1 MSPKG
6 RPTDNKKGK
15 PIHVRLD
22 EKSEKILERYTEQE
36 KVSRAEAIRRGI
48 SKLEKETKGG
58 RTMIVTDTE
67 FTTNFNKY
75 IGMINSED
83 ILISIN
89 GKIVA
94 KVVNPQTSA
103 VDSIRGILKGLP
115 ANLDSSSI
123 RGERLS
129 KYEDNV

>member
-48 SKLEKETKGG
+48 SKLE
-58 RTMIVTDTE
+58 
-67 FTTNFNKY
+67 
-75 IGMINSED
+75 SD
-83 ILISIN
+83 I
-89 GKIVA
+89 K
-94 KVVNPQTSA
+94 
-103 VDSIRGILKGLP
+103 
-115 ANLDSSSI
+115 
-123 RGERLS
+123 
-129 KYEDNV
+129 